1 MTDIAFILASH
12 GYFAQ
17 EALKSAEM
25 IVGEQSKNKV
35 RALSMTLGIDLN
47 QFKEKIQ
54 KVVDEFGV
62 ERNILILTDLM
73 GGTPNNASVYGLISN
88 NNVQVISGL
97 NLAVLIEA
105 FTNEHMNLNELKEHL
120 IEVGKSSFI
129 DMEKY
134 INKNGGM

>member
-54 KVVDEFGV
+54 KVLD
-62 ERNILILTDLM
+62 
-73 GGTPNNASVYGLISN
+73 
-88 NNVQVISGL
+88 
-97 NLAVLIEA
+97 
-105 FTNEHMNLNELKEHL
+105 
-120 IEVGKSSFI
+120 
-129 DMEKY
+129 
-134 INKNGGM
+134 

>member
-73 GGTPNNASVYGLISN
+73 GGTPNNASVYSLISN

-97 NLAVLIEA
+97 NLPV
-105 FTNEHMNLNELKEHL
+105 
-120 IEVGKSSFI
+120 
-129 DMEKY
+129 
-134 INKNGGM
+134 